1 MGLEWN
7 VNTQSP
13 TVSSYWKEKRIF
25 QRFKYRHTKVAQR
38 FWAWQQSFIHWIKTG
53 RRIRFLYWFRQYSAL
68 AVVISSA
75 FAVTGTNIASNSS
88 KSLPGLIFGG
98 EVAVGQENMP
108 NHFAQVVVN
117 KENIT
122 SSPAAKASLAPDAS
136 STDMSSTSNISPSA
150 NQFVVAAQQ
159 SPVLKDPEEDGGVK
173 IYTVVNGDT
182 VSDIATRNHITVNT
196 ILWANDMSNV
206 DSIQPGDKIFIL
218 PVAGLTYT
226 VKDSDTIE
234 SVASQFTADGD
245 KIIAYNN
252 LPANG
257 RLEKGESIIIPDGR
271 RAAPPTQTTGT
282 GITRRQYVDT
292 SQTDL
297 ALDLSGSKKLSSAN
311 AGEGHRFPYGYCTWY
326 VAQKRYIPWG
336 GNAGSWLFNA
346 KSLGYKTGRAP
357 RAGAIM
363 VTTESAAYGHVALV
377 ESVNGNTLT
386 VSEMN
391 FNAWG
396 KTNRRTLQ
404 VADRA
409 IKGFIY

>member
-1 MGLEWN
+1 M
-7 VNTQSP
+7 T
-13 TVSSYWKEKRIF
+13 
-25 QRFKYRHTKVAQR
+25 
-38 FWAWQQSFIHWIKTG
+38 
-53 RRIRFLYWFRQYSAL
+53 
-68 AVVISSA
+68 VVISSA

-88 KSLPGLIFGG
+88 KALPGLIFGG
-98 EVAVGQENMP
+98 EIVAGQEMP
-108 NHFAQVVVN
+108 NHFAQTVVN
-117 KENIT
+117 KENII
-122 SSPAAKASLAPDAS
+122 SSPAAKASIAPDIS
-136 STDMSSTSNISPSA
+136 SADMGTTSNISPST

-173 IYTVVNGDT
+173 IYTVVDGDT

-218 PVAGLTYT
+218 PVAGLSYT
-226 VKDSDTIE
+226 VKDNDTIE
-234 SVASQFTADGD
+234 SIASQFTADSE

-271 RAAPPTQTTGT
+271 RVDSSTQTTDT

-292 SQTDL
+292 NQTDL
-297 ALDLSGSKKLSSAN
+297 ALDLSGSKTLSSAN
-311 AGEGHRFPYGYCTWY
+311 AGKGHRFPYGYCTWY
-326 VAQKRYIPWG
+326 VSQKRFIPWG

-346 KSLGYKTGRAP
+346 KAFGYKTGRAP

-377 ESVNGNTLT
+377 ESVSGNTFT